1 MAGKASDRRVQRT
14 KRALH
19 EALTAL
25 ILEKRYD
32 KITVQDIIDRANVG
46 RSTFYA
52 HFLDKEDLLMK
63 GFSMFSE
70 QLNVHIETAAHEGE
84 EGEQLF
90 HSLFFFRHFR
100 HAYLKHHLHQAMV
113 EGGGVDVLLEAVRHH
128 LQEDIQNHL
137 RQLFPDGKSVAI
149 PLPVITNF
157 LAGAMLSVSRWWLD
171 EEWPYSPEEINTM
184 FQQLALTGVEK
195 LLNSE

>member
-1 MAGKASDRRVQRT
+1 MTSKAPDRRVQRT
-14 KRALH
+14 QQALH
-19 EALTAL
+19 KALTAL

-32 KITVQDIIDRANVG
+32 KITIQDIIDRANVG

-63 GFSMFSE
+63 GFALFSE
-70 QLNVHIETAAHEGE
+70 QLNVHIETGAHQAE
-84 EGEQLF
+84 EGAQLF
-90 HSLFFFRHFR
+90 HSLTFFR
-100 HAYLKHHLHQAMV
+100 HAYFHHHLHQAMV
-113 EGGGVDVLLEAVRHH
+113 EGGGADILLESVRHH

-137 RQLFPDGKSVAI
+137 RHLFPDEKSLAT

-157 LAGAMLSVSRWWLD
+157 LAGAMLSVATWWLN
-171 EEWPYSPEEINTM
+171 EERTYSPEEINRI

-195 LLNSE
+195 LLNRS